1 MFSDGMFPNGGSSAI
16 HPVVSTT
23 KVVVPLSKEK
33 NTAETISLTILLG
46 AGLHAPFFLTHKE
59 PNYTLPKFAFIRPLK
74 TL

>member
-1 MFSDGMFPNGGSSAI
+1 MFSDGMFPNGGSSAV
-16 HPVVSTT
+16 HPVGSTN

-33 NTAETISLTILLG
+33 NTAETLAITILLG

-59 PNYTLPKFAFIRPLK
+59 PSYLLPKFAFIRPLK